1 MAKAVSER
9 QGETRREHHARSEAA
24 VHMIMGF
31 LPRDVIEAILAGRCV
46 MFHEMMTD
54 SVRDTLRGEVD
65 STRRAARGNIVA
77 MDKAFGANLTRLER
91 YRARP
96 AEGSRDVP
104 EARPVETVA
113 QMSPE
118 DRTPR
123 QEAAT
128 PLQAVAVPAA
138 PVETP
143 DVAVETL
150 TELAS
155 AEAGPLA
162 RADASGEALP
172 SGIDVG
178 WINAEAMAAMAAGDA
193 AGFARAMGVAE
204 PSEAFLAAAAA
215 PGSPFDLQ
223 AKGPWPV
230 APGTT
235 DV

>member
-1 MAKAVSER
+1 MDTQPVFGFQELLTHVVGDMAKAVSER

-77 MDKAFGANLTRLER
+77 MDKAVGANLTRLER

-96 AEGSRDVP
+96 REGSRDVP
-104 EARPVETVA
+104 EPRPME
-113 QMSPE
+113 MSPE

-123 QEAAT
+123 PETAT
-128 PLQAVAVPAA
+128 PPSSVEIPAV

-143 DVAVETL
+143 DGAAETL
-150 TELAS
+150 
-155 AEAGPLA
+155 
-162 RADASGEALP
+162 
-172 SGIDVG
+172 
-178 WINAEAMAAMAAGDA
+178 
-193 AGFARAMGVAE
+193 
-204 PSEAFLAAAAA
+204 
-215 PGSPFDLQ
+215 
-223 AKGPWPV
+223 
-230 APGTT
+230 
-235 DV
+235 